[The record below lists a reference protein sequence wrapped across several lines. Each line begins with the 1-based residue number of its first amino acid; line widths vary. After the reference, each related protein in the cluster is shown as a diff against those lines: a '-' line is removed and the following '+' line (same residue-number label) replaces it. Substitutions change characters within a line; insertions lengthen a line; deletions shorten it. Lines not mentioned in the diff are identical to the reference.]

1 MKKIEL
7 VLSVCCFAGL
17 LLYSGCVPNHRGRAS
32 IPDPTPTLIPLT
44 ETERAKIDPELLT
57 VIEWEEQHP
66 GEGRDMAP
74 DDFIFNSRDQV
85 MCIVEL
91 NNDKVEITLGS
102 ESRESDLEII
112 REVMTEYGGA
122 VIYESEYS
130 NTISIQ
136 ILLGD
141 VKNLTK
147 EELVVGIRP
156 DRNVQLVPIMYP

>member
-44 ETERAKIDPELLT
+44 ETERAKIDPELLI

-74 DDFIFNSRDQV
+74 DDFIFNSRDQLR
-85 MCIVEL
+85 CI
-91 NNDKVEITLGS
+91 ITLDS
-102 ESRESDLEII
+102 EKIDVTHNSKDLEASLETVKEIVT
-112 REVMTEYGGA
+112 RYGGT
-122 VIYESEYS
+122 VVYELEYT
-130 NTISIQ
+130 NQVSIT
-136 ILLGD
+136 ILLRD
-141 VKNLTK
+141 IKNLAK
-147 EELVVGIRP
+147 EDLVIGIQP
-156 DRNVQLVPIMYP
+156 SHNLQLVPDTAP